1 MTRDIVHADYATLI
15 LFGELFESWI
25 VPDIRPVFHE
35 VTPHAVK
42 DYVGLCDRFTCELAA
57 YYIIRADDVD
67 LDIMSIH
74 LLNYSAVLQKFIDFI
89 RTLAQQF
96 VYASESHISEQR

>member
-1 MTRDIVHADYATLI
+1 MTRNIVHADYAAFI
-15 LFGELFESWI
+15 LFGELFESRV

-35 VTPHAVK
+35 VTPHAVE
-42 DYVGLCDRFTCELAA
+42 DYIGLCDRFTRELAA
-57 YYIIRADDVD
+57 YYIVRADDVD
-67 LDIMSIH
+67 LDIMGIH
-74 LLNYSAVLQKFIDFI
+74 LLDYRAVLQKFIDFI